1 MKSSNIIKREETK
14 FIIIGF
20 LAVAIDFVAY
30 NLLILLIESVDTLIM
45 SPRRFVHFTSKM
57 ISFVMGAIFGF
68 FLNKFWT
75 FKKKPLRFFEIIL
88 YVGLYTLSGTLNAFS
103 NYLFYSYVIN
113 FKLIAFLFATSIS
126 TVINF
131 LGQKYIVFN
140 IRGE

>member
-20 LAVAIDFVAY
+20 LAVAIDFFAY
-30 NLLILLIESVDTLIM
+30 NLLILSIESVD
-45 SPRRFVHFTSKM
+45 TSKM

-88 YVGLYTLSGTLNAFS
+88 YVGLYTLSGTLNTFS

-113 FKLIAFLFATSIS
+113 LKLIAFLFSTSIS

>member
-30 NLLILLIESVDTLIM
+30 NLLILLIESVD
-45 SPRRFVHFTSKM
+45 TSKM